1 MGSLLDDLLFC
12 YRKIRGRAGKAAR
25 KNGQEDDDTKKAYVI
40 LALILGLTGIL
51 GGALAENSY
60 TAVYLDIFDT
70 VTSITGYAES
80 KEVFSARAEEIYQEL
95 LRYHRL
101 YDIYN
106 AYEGMVNL
114 CSINAHAGE
123 KMEAAPEIIG
133 LLELAKEAC
142 DFSGGKVDVTM
153 GALLNVWHRY
163 REEGLEHPESAEL
176 PTREELEAAA
186 VHRGF
191 DRIDIDKEKGT
202 ILLTDPEMRLDVGAL
217 GKGYALQQ
225 VASKLE
231 GSWLISIGGNV
242 FATGPKSDGS
252 PWKVGVQNPDG
263 EGTIHMILLRRG
275 AVVSSGDYARY
286 YTVDGIRYHHIID
299 PDTLYP
305 GEKWQA
311 VTVLCEDSGLADA
324 VSTTLFL
331 LGREE
336 GDAVLDKIG
345 AEAFRMTPEGECFYT
360 DGYRELMK

>member
-1 MGSLLDDLLFC
+1 M
-12 YRKIRGRAGKAAR
+12 
-25 KNGQEDDDTKKAYVI
+25 KKACAI
-40 LALILGLTGIL
+40 LALIIGLTGSF
-51 GGALAENSY
+51 GGALAETQFS
-60 TAVYLDIFDT
+60 AVYLDIFDT

-80 KEVFSARAEEIYQEL
+80 REAFDARAEEIYQEL

-106 AYEGMVNL
+106 EYEGMVNL

-123 KMEAAPEIIG
+123 TTEAAPEIIG

-142 DFSGGKVDVTM
+142 GFSGGKVDVTM
-153 GALLNVWHRY
+153 GAVLNVWHRY
-163 REEGLEHPESAEL
+163 REAGLLHPESAEL

-186 VHRGF
+186 AHRGF
-191 DRIDIDKEKGT
+191 DRIVIDSEKGT

-225 VASKLE
+225 AAAKLE
-231 GSWLISIGGNV
+231 GSWLISVGGNV

-263 EGTIHMILLRRG
+263 EGTIHVVLLRQG

-286 YTVDGIRYHHIID
+286 YTVDGKRYHHIID

-311 VTVLCEDSGLADA
+311 VTVVCEDSGLADA
-324 VSTTLFL
+324 MSTTLFL
-331 LGREE
+331 LDREE
-336 GDAVLDKIG
+336 GDAVLEKTG
-345 AEAFRMTPEGECFYT
+345 AEAFRMTPEGECIYT